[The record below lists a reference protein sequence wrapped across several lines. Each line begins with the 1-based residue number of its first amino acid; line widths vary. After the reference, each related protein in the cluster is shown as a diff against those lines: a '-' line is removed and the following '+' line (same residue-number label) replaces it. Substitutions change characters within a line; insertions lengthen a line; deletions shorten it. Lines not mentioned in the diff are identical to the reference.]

1 MIYKLKGTLT
11 SAVFVV
17 LILLIASL
25 FVLSPLLSMIMLGA
39 IFAYAI
45 RPLSQRMN
53 PYLRY
58 ESVSIF
64 VAMILVILP
73 LIAVIIFSITTI
85 ISSGPAIMGLASN
98 VDAGNINQTINQT
111 STQIAGYVPDAFSPS
126 ANSIINGLKSIISA
140 GLTAL
145 LGYAADFV
153 QSIPLLALQLFIFFA
168 STFYLAKDG
177 DKIIE
182 YLNYA
187 LPQDRR
193 NFFHR
198 LSEELER
205 VLKSIFIGHFLT
217 ALIIGFMAAVGFY
230 ILGYPYAL
238 FLGILA
244 GFLQLIPIIGP
255 WPTYTILA
263 IYDLATGNIPRAII
277 VLLFGLF
284 LSGSDI
290 YIRPKLA
297 GKYADIHPLIF
308 LLGFFGGPLVFGL
321 VGFILGPLILG
332 VTYAALVAYKN
343 NDSEVDNNQKDLDK
357 VN

>member
-1 MIYKLKGTLT
+1 MIYKLKGTVT

-25 FVLSPLLSMIMLGA
+25 FVLSPLLSMIILGA

-45 RPLSQRMN
+45 RPISDRMH

-58 ESVSIF
+58 ESLSII

-73 LIAVIIFSITTI
+73 LIAIVIFSISTI
-85 ISSGPAIMGLASN
+85 ISSGPAILGLANN

-111 STQIAGYVPDAFSPS
+111 SNQIAGFIPPAFTPS
-126 ANSIINGLKSIISA
+126 ANSIINGLKSIFSA
-140 GLTAL
+140 GLTAI
-145 LGYAADFV
+145 LGYAADFL
-153 QSIPLLALQLFIFFA
+153 QSIPILALQLFIFFA

-177 DKIIE
+177 NKIVE
-182 YLNYA
+182 YFRYA

-193 NFFHR
+193 NFFLR
-198 LSEELER
+198 MSEEVER
-205 VLKSIFIGHFLT
+205 VLKSIFYGHFLT
-217 ALIIGFMAAVGFY
+217 ALIIGLMAAVGFY
-230 ILGYPYAL
+230 ILGYPYSL
-238 FLGILA
+238 FLGILT

-263 IYDLATGNIPRAII
+263 IYDLATGNIARAII
-277 VLLFGLF
+277 VLLFGFL
-284 LSGSDI
+284 LSGSDV
-290 YIRPKLA
+290 YIRPKLS

-308 LLGFFGGPLVFGL
+308 LLGFLGGPLVFGL

-332 VTYAALVAYKN
+332 VTYAALLAYKN
-343 NDSEVDNNQKDLDK
+343 NDSESEINQNDLNKAD
-357 VN
+357 